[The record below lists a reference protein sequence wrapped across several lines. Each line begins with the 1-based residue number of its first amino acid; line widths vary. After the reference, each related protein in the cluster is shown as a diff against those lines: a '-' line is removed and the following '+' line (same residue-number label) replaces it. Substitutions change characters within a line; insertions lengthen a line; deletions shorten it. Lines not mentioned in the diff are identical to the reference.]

1 MSPFYKT
8 LPSSKSV
15 YAHILHYVL
24 YCFYVQLLIL
34 NGLMR
39 FYWFAIASVFKTI
52 GL

>member
-1 MSPFYKT
+1 MLPFYKT

-24 YCFYVQLLIL
+24 YCFHVELLIL
-34 NGLMR
+34 NILMT
-39 FYWFAIASVFKTI
+39 FYWFAIIPVFKTI